1 MHRRGLLLGLP
12 FVGAAITSAVK
23 AQEVH
28 KPLRLGFLSAGG
40 ANTDMSGPEPANS
53 AARALLSGLRDL
65 GYRYGSDVVLEGRGG
80 GGRVDRYAALAREL
94 VTANVDVIVAAGP
107 TIESVRNATGRIPIV
122 MVGGAMDPVE
132 EKLVASLAAPGGNIT
147 GITLQQ
153 VDLVGKRMELLR
165 EVVPVS
171 APTAVLWED
180 TSLGSWRAAQSAAAS
195 HGWQLLSSKVSD
207 REAIAAACASVKAAG
222 AASLLVAS
230 GGMLFDHASDVVRA
244 ANASRLP
251 AMYALRVYPEQ
262 GGLMS
267 YAADLGDLYRRA
279 ATFVDRIAKGSSP
292 ATMPI
297 EQPTKFE
304 FVLNMKA
311 AKALGLAISKTL
323 LLRVDEVIAK

>member
-1 MHRRGLLLGLP
+1 
-12 FVGAAITSAVK
+12 V
-23 AQEVH
+23 
-28 KPLRLGFLSAGG
+28 
-40 ANTDMSGPEPANS
+40 
-53 AARALLSGLRDL
+53 
-65 GYRYGSDVVLEGRGG
+65 GRGG
-80 GGRVDRYAALAREL
+80 EGRVDRYGTLAREL

-107 TIESVRNATGRIPIV
+107 TVEAVRSATGRIPIV

-165 EVVPVS
+165 EVVPGA

-180 TSLGSWRAAQSAAAS
+180 TSLGSWRAAQTAAANHS
-195 HGWQLLSSKVSD
+195 WQLLSIKASD
-207 REAIAAACASVKAAG
+207 RAAIAPACATAKAAG

-244 ANASRLP
+244 ATASRLP
-251 AMYALRVYPEQ
+251 AMYALRVYPDQ

-304 FVLNMKA
+304 FVFNMKA
-311 AKALGLAISKTL
+311 ARALGLAIPNTL
-323 LLRVDEVIAK
+323 LLRADEVIE